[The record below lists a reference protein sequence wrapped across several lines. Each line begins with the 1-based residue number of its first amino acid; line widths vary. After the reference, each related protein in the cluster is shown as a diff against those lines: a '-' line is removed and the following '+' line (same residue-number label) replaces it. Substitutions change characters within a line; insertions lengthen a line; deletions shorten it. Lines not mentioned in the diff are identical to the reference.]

1 MRTDPLTVGRQIY
14 ILRKM
19 RGLTQ
24 TQLADRLHLSF
35 QAVSKWERGET
46 MPDVGLLP
54 ELAES
59 LETSIDNILTGGER
73 VMEQKVPAKYTR
85 TVTIAQLR
93 EGILCF
99 QRIGELLGKDS
110 FFYFGAIGGVY
121 LKMNMELDKYLED
134 EDPYRREAMVAE
146 AASQA
151 IMNGAWIDPEDIRTG
166 FEHEHWV
173 NIVSEFGKKYGIQ

>member
-19 RGLTQ
+19 KGMTQ
-24 TQLADRLHLSF
+24 SQLADRLHLSF

-46 MPDVGLLP
+46 MPDAGLLP
-54 ELAES
+54 ELAEV

-73 VMEQKVPAKYTR
+73 TVENKQRNYTR
-85 TVTIAQLR
+85 TVTIAQMR
-93 EGILCF
+93 EGIMCF

-110 FFYFGAIGGVY
+110 LFYIGAIGGVN
-121 LKMNMELDKYLED
+121 LRMNMELDKYLED
-134 EDPYRREAMVAE
+134 EDSYRREAMVAE

-166 FEHEHWV
+166 FEHEHWA
-173 NIVSEFGKKYGIQ
+173 NIVSEFGKKYGIE